1 MQWQISE
8 NSDFSGTEVRSIEA
22 LDVSDG
28 VFNVIEAVKTIGG
41 DAFDKMEAVGTT
53 SGRVFNKVEAAA
65 ETKHNMGAGAETK
78 HTMEAVDT
86 SSGVFNAME
95 ALARAAPEEGS
106 PILALTEAGEKA
118 KVGAAPEA
126 GIPT

>member
-8 NSDFSGTEVRSIEA
+8 NSDFSGTKVWSIEA

-28 VFNVIEAVKTIGG
+28 VFDVIEAVKTIGG
-41 DAFDKMEAVGTT
+41 DVFDKMEAVRTT
-53 SGRVFNKVEAAA
+53 SGFFFFKVEAAA
-65 ETKHNMGAGAETK
+65 ETKHDMGAGAETK

-86 SSGVFNAME
+86 SGSVFNAME
-95 ALARAAPEEGS
+95 ALARAAPE
-106 PILALTEAGEKA
+106 
-118 KVGAAPEA
+118 A

>member
-53 SGRVFNKVEAAA
+53 SGSVFNKVEAAA
-65 ETKHNMGAGAETK
+65 EIKQDMGAGAETK

-86 SSGVFNAME
+86 SGGVFNAME
-95 ALARAAPEEGS
+95 ALARAAPEAGS
-106 PILALTEAGEKA
+106 PTLALTEAGEKA

>member
-8 NSDFSGTEVRSIEA
+8 NSDFSGTEVRSIKA

-28 VFNVIEAVKTIGG
+28 VFNVIEAVKTISG

-53 SGRVFNKVEAAA
+53 SCSDFNKVEAAA
-65 ETKHNMGAGAETK
+65 ETKHNMGAGAGTK

-86 SSGVFNAME
+86 SGGVFNAME
-95 ALARAAPEEGS
+95 ALARAAPEAGS
-106 PILALTEAGEKA
+106 PTLALTEAGEKA